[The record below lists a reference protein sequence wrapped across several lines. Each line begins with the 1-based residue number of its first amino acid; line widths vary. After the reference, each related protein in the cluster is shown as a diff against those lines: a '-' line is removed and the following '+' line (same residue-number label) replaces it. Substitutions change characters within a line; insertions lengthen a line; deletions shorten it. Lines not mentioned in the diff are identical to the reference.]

1 MIIFGDCIL
10 VLKGIWNYDLY
21 YVFNENVAPKHN
33 FTCITKLSFKV
44 TRNFIE
50 QLSLELLSFFF
61 NQICIY
67 TDLEIEE
74 IDAQHSTET
83 LNNVHFVNADLLRF
97 LTDIETWT
105 LVKLL
110 HNKVSRE
117 CCWHLTP
124 FWPMP
129 DDSINPE
136 LFYNLR

>member
-50 QLSLELLSFFF
+50 QLSLELLSFFL

-83 LNNVHFVNADLLRF
+83 LNNVHFEWISQSKCRF
-97 LTDIETWT
+97 IT
-105 LVKLL
+105 VL
-110 HNKVSRE
+110 HRKRNMDTCE
-117 CCWHLTP
+117 ATTQQG
-124 FWPMP
+124 
-129 DDSINPE
+129 I
-136 LFYNLR
+136 